1 MSDALESLNGLIV
14 PLTEQGLLL
23 PNVAVAELVSFRIT
37 RDVPGAPDWFLGWT
51 RWREQQVPLVDP
63 YRLLGQTPDNSGRQ
77 PRTLIMNAIGGREG
91 VHFIGMRVWSIPRS
105 RKVLRGEINEVDG
118 SELGEPAPYIS
129 QSVQLADEAECLIIP
144 DLEAIELALEQAG
157 LLRG

>member
-14 PLTEQGLLL
+14 PLNEQGLLL

-37 RDVPGAPDWFLGWT
+37 RDVPDAPDWFLGWT
-51 RWREQQVPLVDP
+51 RWRDQQVPLVDP
-63 YRLLGQTPDNSGRQ
+63 YRLLGQAQDTSGRQ
-77 PRTLIMNAIGGREG
+77 PRTLIMNALGERED

-105 RKVLRGEINEVDG
+105 RKVLRGEISSAG
-118 SELGEPAPYIS
+118 GPSPYVS
-129 QSVQLADEAECLIIP
+129 QRVQLADEPELLMIP
-144 DLEAIELALEQAG
+144 DLQAIELALDQAG

>member
-14 PLTEQGLLL
+14 PLTDQGLLL

-37 RDVPGAPDWFLGWT
+37 RDKTDAPNWFLGWT
-51 RWREQQVPLVDP
+51 RWRDQQVPLVDP
-63 YRLLGQTPDNSGRQ
+63 YRLLGQTADSSGRQ

-105 RKVLRGEINEVDG
+105 RKVLRGEI
-118 SELGEPAPYIS
+118 SAAGEPKAYIS
-129 QSVQLADEAECLIIP
+129 QSVQLADEPELLMIP
-144 DLEAIELALEQAG
+144 DLEAIELALEEAG
-157 LLRG
+157 LLQG

>member
-1 MSDALESLNGLIV
+1 MSDALESLNSLIV
-14 PLTEQGLLL
+14 PLTGQGLLL

-37 RDVPGAPDWFLGWT
+37 RDAPDAPDWFLGWT

-63 YRLLGQTPDNSGRQ
+63 YRLLGQTPDDSGRQ

-105 RKVLRGEINEVDG
+105 RKVLRGEISQAG
-118 SELGEPAPYIS
+118 AAAPYVS
-129 QSVQLADEAECLIIP
+129 CSVQLADEPDGLMIP
-144 DLEAIELALEQAG
+144 DLEAIEAALEQAG
-157 LLRG
+157 LLTG